1 MPFQNSINHFGA
13 PREGKIAQ
21 HDHKAPRLYVG
32 LHNNIMSPAVA
43 NFNFGR
49 ESVEAGAIGKGGGLR
64 QAESRVPRVSLDQP
78 HPPISVHP

>member
-21 HDHKAPRLYVG
+21 HAHKARLYVR

-49 ESVEAGAIGKGGGLR
+49 ESVEAGAIGNGGGLR
-64 QAESRVPRVSLDQP
+64 
-78 HPPISVHP
+78 